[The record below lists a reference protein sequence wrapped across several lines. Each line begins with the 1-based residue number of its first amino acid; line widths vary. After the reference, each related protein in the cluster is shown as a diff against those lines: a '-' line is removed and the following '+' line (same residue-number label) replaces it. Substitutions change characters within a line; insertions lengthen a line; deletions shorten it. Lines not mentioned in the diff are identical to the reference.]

1 MYGLCNQKRIGE
13 DLKQVCTL
21 QREQICKKKIAQ
33 ISFRDDDLS
42 RIQTPHDGPL
52 VVNLRV
58 RDCDVQTILI
68 DEGSIANVLF
78 LETFKKLWPD
88 ESRIHKSSSSLI
100 GFQGTKVTPIGM
112 VTLTVEA
119 AARTVEVEF
128 IIIDARSTFNA
139 IMGRG
144 WMHEMESFHPTSSVE
159 VPLPRWNQ
167 DDRYSRRSSSCSTML
182 QQHNPRGVRSEGEA
196 IG

>member
-1 MYGLCNQKRIGE
+1 MPHSEGADRYAAQEGLVAGILGKSRDYRREEAIPISNGGRDKVHIVNAIRGRTDQQNSSVYGLCNQKRIGE

-68 DEGSIANVLF
+68 DAIKVL
-78 LETFKKLWPD
+78 
-88 ESRIHKSSSSLI
+88 
-100 GFQGTKVTPIGM
+100 
-112 VTLTVEA
+112 
-119 AARTVEVEF
+119 
-128 IIIDARSTFNA
+128 
-139 IMGRG
+139 
-144 WMHEMESFHPTSSVE
+144 
-159 VPLPRWNQ
+159 
-167 DDRYSRRSSSCSTML
+167 
-182 QQHNPRGVRSEGEA
+182 
-196 IG
+196 